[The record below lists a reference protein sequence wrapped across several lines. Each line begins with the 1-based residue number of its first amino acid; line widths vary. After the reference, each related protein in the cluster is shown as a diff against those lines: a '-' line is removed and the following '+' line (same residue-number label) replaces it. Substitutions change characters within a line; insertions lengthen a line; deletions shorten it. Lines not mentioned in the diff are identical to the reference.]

1 MDIEF
6 FHCSK
11 CDAKFDN
18 SHALIEHERHHA
30 NSAKEF
36 MEKNPSKF
44 KVGDIV
50 FYDTIK
56 TLILID
62 TVDTVKYKDDTYH
75 YVYIGSTGYILYE
88 DDRLKLMNSIDP
100 KDIEFIDKALYLDI
114 NRIDKI
120 EKFDDKSIKITFK
133 D

>member
-18 SHALIEHERHHA
+18 SHALNEHERRHA
-30 NSAKEF
+30 DSTEEF

-50 FYDTIK
+50 FYGTIG

-62 TVDTVKYKDDTYH
+62 RIDIIRYKDGTYI
-75 YVYIGSTGYILYE
+75 YVYIGSNGYVLYE

-100 KDIEFIDKALYLDI
+100 KDIEFINKSLHLNID
-114 NRIDKI
+114 RIDKI